1 MIEAFRLGLFSR
13 GKILWD
19 GLDFA
24 FGDGSVWVIVG
35 PPSSGKTLLLSI
47 LRGERQPDAGDVLV
61 AGESLYRG
69 SAPAAR
75 AFRAAGA
82 AITERADGDA
92 HLTVE
97 ALFVRSA
104 LACGGLA
111 RGERK
116 ERRERL
122 LSMVGLAGSERFPLV
137 SLSASEQAR
146 ARLAA
151 ELVRS
156 PKFLFA
162 DGLVSSAGV
171 PFQEMLG
178 ALFRALAAEG
188 NTILLAER
196 LLPARW
202 AALAGDGKAVGPFRI
217 FRLPDSPGK
226 EGAS

>member
-13 GKILWD
+13 GKTLWD

-24 FGDGSVWVIVG
+24 FGDGSVWVIAG
-35 PPSSGKTLLLSI
+35 PPSCGKTLLLSI
-47 LRGERQPDAGDVLV
+47 LRGERQPDAGDVLI

-75 AFRAAGA
+75 AFRAACA
-82 AITERADGDA
+82 AVTERPDGEA
-92 HLTVE
+92 HLNVE
-97 ALFVRSA
+97 ALFVRSV
-104 LACGGLA
+104 LACGGLS
-111 RGERK
+111 RE
-116 ERRERL
+116 ERRERQERL
-122 LSMVGLAGSERFPLV
+122 LSMVGLAGSERVPLA
-137 SLSASEQAR
+137 SLSASERAR

-151 ELVRS
+151 ELVRG

-162 DGLVSSAGV
+162 DGLVSSAGA

-178 ALFRALAAEG
+178 ALFRALAGEG

-202 AALAGDGKAVGPFRI
+202 AASAGEGKAVGPFHV